1 MIENGTIEEV
11 QQLKDI
17 NEQLIRSP
25 RYQELKQLFA
35 KRLQA

>member
-11 QQLKDI
+11 LELQQL

-25 RYQELKQLFA
+25 RYQELKQLIET
-35 KRLQA
+35 RLA